1 MRVNGRG
8 THRTLLRLGEVSE
21 LRDTGQ
27 LERIIAALQ
36 NHAEGAWLHT
46 DELAA
51 DGAPGF
57 GAIAAIHHLFR
68 GLGLGLGEHYE
79 QLGDGRE

>member
-1 MRVNGRG
+1 MRVDGRG

-36 NHAEGAWLHT
+36 NHADGTWLQA
-46 DELAA
+46 DNLAA
-51 DGAPGF
+51 DAAPGF
-57 GAIAAIHHLFR
+57 GAIAAIQHVFWPARSRRTLR
-68 GLGLGLGEHYE
+68 TA
-79 QLGDGRE
+79 R